1 MRVLFTHNECMA
13 YLQIRDVPDDIRDI
27 LAQRA
32 KDRGQSLNAYL
43 RDVVLREAS
52 FANNQKLIDRVVTA
66 RGGSKFTAEDVL
78 AARDAARAEHGGAI
92 A

>member
-1 MRVLFTHNECMA
+1 MA
-13 YLQIRDVPDDIRDI
+13 YLQIRDIPDDVRDV

-32 KDRGQSLNAYL
+32 KDRGQSLNSYL

-52 FANNQKLIDRVVTA
+52 FANNQALIDRVVASRGDSKFTSEDVIAARDTA
-66 RGGSKFTAEDVL
+66 RGE
-78 AARDAARAEHGGAI
+78 RAEGA

>member
-1 MRVLFTHNECMA
+1 MA
-13 YLQIRDVPDDIRDI
+13 YLQIRDVPDEIRDV

-52 FANNQKLIDRVVTA
+52 FAKNRALIDRVVAA
-66 RGGSKFTAEDVL
+66 RGDSQFTADDAI
-78 AARDAARAEHGGAI
+78 AARDAARGEGVA
-92 A
+92 

>member
-1 MRVLFTHNECMA
+1 MA
-13 YLQIRDVPDDIRDI
+13 YLQIRDIPDDVRDV

-32 KDRGQSLNAYL
+32 KDRGQSLNSYL

-52 FANNQKLIDRVVTA
+52 FANNQALIDRVVA
-66 RGGSKFTAEDVL
+66 SRGDSKFTTEDVL
-78 AARDAARAEHGGAI
+78 AARDAARGERHEGA

>member
-1 MRVLFTHNECMA
+1 MA
-13 YLQIRDVPDDIRDI
+13 YLQIRDIPDDVRDV

-32 KDRGQSLNAYL
+32 KDRGQSLNSYL

-52 FANNQKLIDRVVTA
+52 FANNQALIEQVVA
-66 RGGSKFTAEDVL
+66 SRGDSKFTTEDVL
-78 AARDAARAEHGGAI
+78 AARDTARGERAEGA

>member
-1 MRVLFTHNECMA
+1 MA
-13 YLQIRDVPDDIRDI
+13 YLQIRDIPDDVRDV

-43 RDVVLREAS
+43 RDVVVREAS
-52 FANNQKLIDRVVTA
+52 FADNQALIDRVVASRGDSKFTTEDVIAARDTA
-66 RGGSKFTAEDVL
+66 RGQ
-78 AARDAARAEHGGAI
+78 RAEGA